1 MGFVSS
7 LRADA
12 RALFVTLLLQAA
24 RCNPHSLTQAVGT
37 LAAKLDF
44 LRNVMG
50 LEASQVDATQP
61 FGYSLQERMRP
72 RFFYARQR
80 GTALGVSTM
89 LKSSGPVFVGYA
101 HGASNCVAEP
111 ACAADV
117 AAYTAHI
124 ASPEFKRYCDAEE
137 ARLRAAIKRKRSGA
151 SKADD
156 EIV

>member
-1 MGFVSS
+1 M
-7 LRADA
+7 
-12 RALFVTLLLQAA
+12 
-24 RCNPHSLTQAVGT
+24 GT

-111 ACAADV
+111 ACDADV

-124 ASPEFKRYCDAEE
+124 ASPAFSAYMVEQEQQIR
-137 ARLRAAIKRKRSGA
+137 ARLADEGA
-151 SKADD
+151 R
-156 EIV
+156 